1 MILRI
6 GRWGQDIEV
15 DSPVAWKDSSTAEGQ
30 GVTISGDL
38 VFAALADMQVARSE
52 LLAQVGMLVAMTWSV
67 DGTRDGYYELIDANL
82 ELLSLTA
89 TGSLATFS
97 ANLRRIGGVAQTE
110 LQSLITGT
118 VLVNDHG
125 VIDTEAKPFHAPSVG
140 ALVYDA
146 APGTPT
152 ARQRTT
158 EDGVITWF
166 DGVSFD
172 ADPTWSAE
180 PSDYYKG
187 AAEIWVAGELRAGL
201 DAPNDVD
208 DFMLTNGLVRAT
220 PGGGGTSNGRIL
232 VAHYDGTIWDT
243 AKEYAI
249 WWNATT
255 VIPGWHYLTI
265 IRNDPECCIIRLI
278 RDAAENPPTAYRHVL
293 DLQLRRGSRFVE
305 CFYTWTGAAVATR
318 VRREAAEAATAT
330 SAAAPFTSAVG
341 IRATANDVSGNRY
354 VLGTARTHSQDLTT
368 GWIQNAA
375 SNTMDFFIGS
385 AVGGSGAATG
395 DTPEDLC
402 LQYLG
407 HLAEK
412 VRAVRR

>member
-6 GRWGQDIEV
+6 GRWGQDLEIE
-15 DSPVAWKDSSTAEGQ
+15 SPVTWKDLSTPEGQ
-30 GVTISGDL
+30 SVSIDGDL
-38 VFAALADMQVARSE
+38 AFATVADMQLARTE
-52 LLAQVGMLVAMTWSV
+52 LLEQVGMLVAVTWSI
-67 DGTRDGYYELIDANL
+67 DSTRDGFYILTGASIELMS
-82 ELLSLTA
+82 LSA
-89 TGSLATFS
+89 SGAWATFS
-97 ANLRRIGGVAQTE
+97 ADLRRIGGVAQTE

-125 VIDTEAKPFHAPSVG
+125 VIDTEAEPFHAPSVG

-166 DGVSFD
+166 DGVSFS
-172 ADPTWSAE
+172 ADPTWSAN

-187 AAEIWVAGELRAGL
+187 AAQVLVSSKLRAGL

-208 DFMLTNGLVRAT
+208 DFELSNGLVKVT

-232 VAHYDGTIWDT
+232 VAHYDGSVWDT
-243 AKEYAI
+243 AKDYAI
-249 WWNATT
+249 WWNATD
-255 VIPGWHYLTI
+255 VIPGWHYLSI
-265 IRNDPECCIIRLI
+265 IRNDPECSIIRLI

-305 CFYTWTGAAVATR
+305 CFYTWTGAAIAIQ
-318 VRREAAEAATAT
+318 VRRETAEAATAT
-330 SAAAPFTSAVG
+330 SAAAPFSSSVG
-341 IRATANDVSGNRY
+341 IRATSNDASGNRY
-354 VLGTARTHSQDLTT
+354 VMGTARTHTQNTT
-368 GWIQNAA
+368 QGYLQKA
-375 SNTMDFFIGS
+375 SANTMDFFIGS
-385 AVGGSGAATG
+385 EVGGSGAATG
-395 DTPEDLC
+395 DAAEDLC

-407 HLAEK
+407 HLSEK